1 MNILFVSSSYY
12 PHINGVYYFVCRI
25 GPMLQ
30 ERGHKVAVIAPSE
43 SVHFSNKKIDNLDV
57 CGDVASVTI
66 ADVPIGLNL
75 EYIYN
80 HNIL

>member
-1 MNILFVSSSYY
+1 MICVQSL
-12 PHINGVYYFVCRI
+12 CR
-25 GPMLQ
+25 
-30 ERGHKVAVIAPSE
+30 VA
-43 SVHFSNKKIDNLDV
+43 DNLDV